1 MVPRHLCS
9 QKIKGVPVVY
19 RAILGFKV
27 AVMTPKCQCISQR
40 FEARGSCWNSGGLRR
55 WFAAVETICRAMQ
68 RAPGDFGTG
77 RPAARAISV
86 SWTRDV
92 CAKKM
97 HKRHCRRQIYTRCI
111 SGHVHNKT
119 LLAGDRIPNNQKSG
133 ATATTHPSLP
143 QKCQVSL
150 SYATVNK
157 NIPQS
162 SRELGYAYVQ
172 VRGLRGGGS
181 KTQLV
186 RECKGQIQC
195 AWFIHVHTL

>member
-27 AVMTPKCQCISQR
+27 AVMTPKCQCISRR
-40 FEARGSCWNSGGLRR
+40 FEARGSCWNSVGLRR

-119 LLAGDRIPNNQKSG
+119 LLAGDRIPNNQKIWG
-133 ATATTHPSLP
+133 YCHHTPRFAAEVPSLP
-143 QKCQVSL
+143 ELCD
-150 SYATVNK
+150 
-157 NIPQS
+157 
-162 SRELGYAYVQ
+162 REQ
-172 VRGLRGGGS
+172 
-181 KTQLV
+181 
-186 RECKGQIQC
+186 E
-195 AWFIHVHTL
+195 HTEEFS